1 MYDTGSI
8 ARFIAS
14 VGDWKTA
21 PLTERECAMV
31 AAGGPP
37 LGNLTGPL
45 QFGTGYRSYLW
56 QQIGPRRRIAVQHRL
71 Q

>member
-1 MYDTGSI
+1 LIGSPNARHGEVDHTIYDTGSI

-45 QFGTGYRSYLW
+45 QFGTG
-56 QQIGPRRRIAVQHRL
+56 
-71 Q
+71 